1 MRYFIQSLLYSEL
14 QEANNSNSVLG
25 QNNVNTSIIWHFI
38 WWTRLRD
45 MPFPGEVQ
53 TGAFGFYFRAVKCLS
68 ILYWCK
74 CNFFFI
80 ELDITTLRR
89 ILYLFSLVSEVC
101 TESLKGAGVP
111 SSIWWNL
118 VVHVYRIPSVD
129 WKWNRCIWEHL
140 FGIKQV
146 LTYFEKRG
154 LIFLLSVQCYYW
166 KNKITILLGITF
178 GCIYWH
184 WVLKLGFHIMDF
196 LQNWLL
202 NTIYRFICIEHFK
215 FRIG

>member
-1 MRYFIQSLLYSEL
+1 MWTPVLYGISYDGREFGTCHFQAKCKLVLLVSI
-14 QEANNSNSVLG
+14 SVLL
-25 QNNVNTSIIWHFI
+25 NAW
-38 WWTRLRD
+38 
-45 MPFPGEVQ
+45 
-53 TGAFGFYFRAVKCLS
+53 AFYIDAS
-68 ILYWCK
+68 AI
-74 CNFFFI
+74 FFFI

-154 LIFLLSVQCYYW
+154 LLFLLSVQCYYW